1 MVDRMAALAESV
13 YMLQYKRVGITV
25 KHHLS
30 DKEESIKHVVG
41 ILQKMGAEI
50 FMDAGTVTDVPFAQ
64 SFPAMKHGEIDVLIV
79 IGGDGTILRAVR
91 EMHES
96 PVPLLSINRG
106 VVGFLAEI
114 VEEEAGVLLP
124 QLLSGE
130 GEIEERTILSVAV
143 ERENTEVFH
152 SFALNEAAI
161 SQGAIARLLDLRTD
175 INGEPLANF
184 HADGLLIATPTGS
197 TAYSLAA
204 GGPVVHP
211 RLSALILTPIN
222 PHSLTQKPIVIPGN
236 SSVSVDILKSENAFM
251 ETHVSLTVDGQ
262 VYFELYRNDR
272 VSVATHTQPVRF
284 IRRKEDTFFRTLRT
298 KLKWGERL

>member
-1 MVDRMAALAESV
+1 
-13 YMLQYKRVGITV
+13 MLQYKRIGITV

-30 DKEESIKHVVG
+30 GKEKTLRHMVD
-41 ILQKMGAEI
+41 ILRSLGAEV
-50 FMDAGTVTDVPFAQ
+50 FMDYPTMEDVPF
-64 SFPAMKHGEIDVLIV
+64 SKNFPVMKLGEIDALLV

-91 EMHES
+91 DMHEH
-96 PVPLLSINRG
+96 PVPVLSVNRG
-106 VVGFLAEI
+106 SVGFLAEI
-114 VEEEAGVLLP
+114 IEEEADDYLP
-124 QLLSGE
+124 RLLSGE
-130 GEIEERTILSVAV
+130 AEIEERTILSVDV
-143 ERENTEVFH
+143 NREGKEVFR

-175 INGEPLANF
+175 INGEPLATF

-222 PHSLTQKPIVIPGN
+222 PHSLTQKPIVIPGG
-236 SSVSVDILKSENAFM
+236 STVGVDIIKSENAFL

-262 VYFELYRNDR
+262 VYFELTRNDR
-272 VSVATHTQPVRF
+272 VTVSTHSEPVRF
-284 IRRKEDTFFRTLRT
+284 IRRREDTFFHTLRT